1 MGQMKIGIIV
11 AGVVVTLLGA
21 VAAVTMRSNGGSNHV
36 NTVANVAPGDTKPP
50 ALASIIPTTLA
61 PQPVPTTDAP
71 STAATTTKAP
81 ANAPAATT
89 PSSIV
94 SQPSAQ
100 DVQKII
106 AGITAQVQSS
116 AATTGAPLT
125 KEQVDAQVRAL
136 IRQLGIN
143 I

>member
-1 MGQMKIGIIV
+1 MGRMKIGIVV

-36 NTVANVAPGDTKPP
+36 NTVANVAPGDATAP
-50 ALASIIPTTLA
+50 ALASVIPTTLA
-61 PQPVPTTDAP
+61 PQPVSTTNAP
-71 STAATTTKAP
+71 SAPNTAKAP
-81 ANAPAATT
+81 ASAPAATT

-94 SQPSAQ
+94 SQPSVQ

-106 AGITAQVQSS
+106 AGITAQVQAS
-116 AATTGAPLT
+116 ATTNAAPLT
-125 KEQVDAQVRAL
+125 KEQVEAQVRDL
-136 IRQLGIN
+136 LKQLGIN

>member
-1 MGQMKIGIIV
+1 MGRMKIGIIV

-36 NTVANVAPGDTKPP
+36 NTVANVAPGDAKAP
-50 ALASIIPTTLA
+50 ALASVIPTTLA
-61 PQPVPTTDAP
+61 PQPVPTTNAP
-71 STAATTTKAP
+71 STPATTTKAP
-81 ANAPAATT
+81 ASAPAAIT

-100 DVQKII
+100 DVQRII
-106 AGITAQVQSS
+106 AGITAQVQASE
-116 AATTGAPLT
+116 ATNAAPLT
-125 KEQVDAQVRAL
+125 KEQVEAQVRDL
-136 IRQLGIN
+136 LKQLGIN